1 MNRLQEKYIK
11 EVVPALQAEFGY
23 KNALAAPKITKVTL
37 NSGVGRLKQDQK
49 LLEEIEK
56 DLTLIAGQKAVYTKA
71 KKAIASYKTR
81 QGQIIGVKVT
91 LRGTRMYDF
100 LDKLIGLSLPRTR
113 DFRGIPEKTVDKN
126 GNLNIGVKEQIIFPE
141 ISHEQVKSIF
151 GLEVCVTTS
160 AKNQQEGL
168 ALFRLMGFPMAKSS

>member
-11 EVVPALQAEFGY
+11 EVVPALQAEFGFE
-23 KNALAAPKITKVTL
+23 NVMAVPKITKVTL

-56 DLTLIAGQKAVYTKA
+56 DITLITGQKAVYTKA

-91 LRGTRMYDF
+91 LRGARMYDF
-100 LDKLIGLSLPRTR
+100 LDKLISLSLPRTR
-113 DFRGIPEKTVDKN
+113 DFRGIPAKAVDGS
-126 GNLNIGVKEQIIFPE
+126 GNLNIGIKEQIIFPE
-141 ISHEQVKSIF
+141 ISHDQVKSIF
-151 GLEVCVTTS
+151 GLEVCVTTN

-168 ALFRLMGFPMAKSS
+168 ALFRLMGFPIEKSS